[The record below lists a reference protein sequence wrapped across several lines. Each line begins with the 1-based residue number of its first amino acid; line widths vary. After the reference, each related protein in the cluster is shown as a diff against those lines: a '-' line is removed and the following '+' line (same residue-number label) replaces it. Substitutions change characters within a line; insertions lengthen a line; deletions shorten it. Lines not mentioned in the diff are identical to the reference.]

1 MQTRIVNFRDLS
13 PTTLISDLKEAAT
26 CDVKTVCRLPCHRC
40 PHVIERINEK
50 KIRLKFLNSYT
61 VKLVKKEDGQL
72 VVYIAAPNIDN
83 WLKIN
88 KVAFTTLNRHEK
100 EKLSVP

>member
-40 PHVIERINEK
+40 PHVIERIDERKVN
-50 KIRLKFLNSYT
+50 LKFLSSYT

-72 VVYIAAPNIDN
+72 LIHITAPSIDN
-83 WLKIN
+83 WLRIN
-88 KVAFTTLNRHEK
+88 NVAYTTLNADKK
-100 EKLSVP
+100 EKSSGP